1 MAHQHKEG
9 IAQLQVWQSICS
21 ISHGTLLLTDI
32 LRAIDRRVRR
42 QRWKKK
48 KALTALELVLL
59 AALSPRIIF
68 SAPHVE
74 LQGVVRRPKD
84 VWEGMKVLNR
94 PFFWRLG
101 SRAEEKEEHKPTS
114 QPDLSLCLCLSQ
126 W

>member
-9 IAQLQVWQSICS
+9 IAQLQVWQLICS
-21 ISHGTLLLTDI
+21 ISHGTLLLLTDI
-32 LRAIDRRVRR
+32 SRAIDRRVRR

-84 VWEGMKVLNR
+84 VWDEIWVLPR
-94 PFFWRLG
+94 HLLFFLV
-101 SRAEEKEEHKPTS
+101 
-114 QPDLSLCLCLSQ
+114 
-126 W
+126 